1 MAVVSAPTT
10 VRSATR
16 RLVGLT
22 ALRWLPVG
30 LTTPITVL
38 LAQSRGLSLAEIGL
52 LFTVHGIVIMV
63 LELPT
68 GGLADVLGRRA
79 VVVAGALLH
88 LVSCVVYATATSFL
102 GFLAGVLLLGIGRA
116 LDSGPVEAWYVDT
129 VHRIDPAADVAPGLA
144 RHSAADGG
152 GLAVGAVVGGLLPGL
167 LGGVSGNALALP
179 YLAAAVAR
187 PAVRRGVLRLLTED
201 RPPREGSVAASLV
214 AGVRAVPATVTGA
227 VRLSVTDGPMRL
239 VLLLTAVG
247 GVGLVGCELLG
258 PVRFADLAGGAD
270 DGAAVY
276 GVALAL
282 SFAAAALGAVATP
295 ALRRLLR
302 GSTRL
307 TCVLLSVLGA
317 GGLAVFAGPDLLV
330 VGAVGFATY
339 YLAHGS
345 TWPLLSAVLHT
356 RVTAAHRATAVS
368 AMSLAMALGGI
379 LGNLV
384 VPGLARAVSVEGA
397 LLAVAGVVLLG
408 AVACLRLP
416 HSTRDEEAVAAA
428 EAVGRLSVSHRLETR
443 GTHGVTRFDAWRTSS
458 TATPS
463 GSSGTRCSAARVRRG
478 PRTPAC
484 SRRCSRSTARN
495 WLPAPT
501 C

>member
-1 MAVVSAPTT
+1 VAVVSAPTT

-30 LTTPITVL
+30 LTTPIMVL
-38 LAQSRGLSLAEIGL
+38 LAQSRGLTLGEIGV
-52 LFTVHGIVIMV
+52 LFTVHGVVIMA

-79 VVVAGALLH
+79 VVVVGALLH
-88 LVSCVVYATATSFL
+88 LASCVVTATATSFL
-102 GFLAGVLLLGIGRA
+102 GFLVGVLLLGIGRA

-144 RHSAADGG
+144 QHSAADGG
-152 GLAVGAVVGGLLPGL
+152 GLAVGAIVGGFLPAL
-167 LGGVSGNALALP
+167 LGGALAVP
-179 YLAAAVAR
+179 FLAAAALDLVFVVA
-187 PAVRRGVLRLLTED
+187 VLRLLAEE
-201 RPPREGSVAASLV
+201 RPPREGSVGAALAS
-214 AGVRAVPATVTGA
+214 GVRQVPSTVAGA

-258 PVRFADLAGGAD
+258 PVRFAELAGGAD

-276 GVALAL
+276 GVVLAI
-282 SFAAAALGAVATP
+282 SFGVAALGAMVTTP
-295 ALRRLLR
+295 LRRLLG
-302 GSTRL
+302 GSTRI

-317 GGLAVFAGPDLLV
+317 AGLALFAGPDLLAV
-330 VGAVGFATY
+330 VAVGFATY
-339 YLAHGS
+339 YVAHGA

-384 VPGLARAVSVEGA
+384 VPGLARAAGLEGA
-397 LLAVAGVVLLG
+397 ILAVAAVVLLG
-408 AVACLRLP
+408 AVACVRLP
-416 HSTRDEEAVAAA
+416 HSTRDEAAIDAEEKAAAVA
-428 EAVGRLSVSHRLETR
+428 
-443 GTHGVTRFDAWRTSS
+443 
-458 TATPS
+458 
-463 GSSGTRCSAARVRRG
+463 
-478 PRTPAC
+478 
-484 SRRCSRSTARN
+484 
-495 WLPAPT
+495 
-501 C
+501 